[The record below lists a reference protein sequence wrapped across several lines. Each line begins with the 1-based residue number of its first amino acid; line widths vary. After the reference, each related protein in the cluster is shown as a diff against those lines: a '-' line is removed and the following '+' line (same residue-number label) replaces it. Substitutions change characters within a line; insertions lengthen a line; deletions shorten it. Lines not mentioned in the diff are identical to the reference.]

1 MLKRWDERIVILDYY
16 LFIITTLSDLIR
28 VSIKRG
34 NTHIQRSILIVVVI
48 QDINLLQFPGS
59 DRSVL
64 NKLVYI
70 IIQNCRMDNTV

>member
-1 MLKRWDERIVILDYY
+1 MLKRWDERIVILDYN

-70 IIQNCRMDNTV
+70 IIQNCRIDNTV

>member
-34 NTHIQRSILIVVVI
+34 NTHTYRGL
-48 QDINLLQFPGS
+48 
-59 DRSVL
+59 
-64 NKLVYI
+64 Y
-70 IIQNCRMDNTV
+70 

>member
-34 NTHIQRSILIVVVI
+34 NTHIQRSILIVGVI

>member
-1 MLKRWDERIVILDYY
+1 MLKRWDERIVILDYN